1 MTAPAAHAGTEVP
14 ANLLIGSDDRFVDS
28 RLGAA
33 HGPELPFPGI
43 VRLLESAAMIPLH
56 SFRTSSDYSPHPV
69 GDDYGRLLFVCAHPA
84 LPLAA
89 ADRAI
94 WRGAEELDF
103 VSTRDL
109 YSSPGRPLFAQHA
122 ERAELR
128 HASEIVVHYPVL
140 HRSEPAQLSR
150 WLDESLPAA
159 LPYGAETH
167 RVGFRITTVVNHGSR
182 GFGPANR
189 RWYWDVEERLAPLR
203 RRVRRI
209 GLVWHRP
216 VAVRVALQADDHDLR
231 DLRRWARSL
240 LSAWTGPSAR
250 TTPIQEVCS

>member
-1 MTAPAAHAGTEVP
+1 M
-14 ANLLIGSDDRFVDS
+14 LIGSDDRFVS
-28 RLGAA
+28 PRLGDA
-33 HGPELPFPGI
+33 HSSDLPFPGI
-43 VRLLESAAMIPLH
+43 VRLHESCAMNPLH
-56 SFRTSSDYSPHPV
+56 PFRTPENHPPHQVSDDH
-69 GDDYGRLLFVCAHPA
+69 GRLLFVCAHPA

-103 VSTRDL
+103 VATRDL
-109 YSSPGRPLFAQHA
+109 YSNPGRPLFAQHT

-128 HASEIVVHYPVL
+128 QASEIVVHYPVL
-140 HRSEPAQLSR
+140 HRSEPTQLSR
-150 WLDESLPAA
+150 WLEESLPAA
-159 LPYGAETH
+159 LPYGADTH
-167 RVGFRITTVVNHGSR
+167 RVGFRITTVVNHGSG

-189 RWYWDVEERLAPLR
+189 RWCWEVEERLAPLR

-216 VAVRVALQADDHDLR
+216 VAVRVALQIDDHDLR

-240 LSAWTGPSAR
+240 LSAWTGPSTR
-250 TTPIQEVCS
+250 TAPVQEVCS